1 MSHHWHHILH
11 SRPEYHPFGSRKD
24 SQNIDYLCMSS
35 RINSLSRVMKMWPV
49 ATLVNLLLEG
59 MTRTLIG
66 LDQTAGIEP
75 TEEDLGQ
82 ND

>member
-1 MSHHWHHILH
+1 
-11 SRPEYHPFGSRKD
+11 
-24 SQNIDYLCMSS
+24 
-35 RINSLSRVMKMWPV
+35 MKMWPV